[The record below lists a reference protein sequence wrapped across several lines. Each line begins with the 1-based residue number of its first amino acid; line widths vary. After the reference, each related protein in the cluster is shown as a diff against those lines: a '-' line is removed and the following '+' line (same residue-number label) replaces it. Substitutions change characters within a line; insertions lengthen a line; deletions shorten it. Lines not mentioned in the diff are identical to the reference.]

1 MKSIKKVVG
10 ALKHQT
16 KMSTHKDGTKPNK
29 SEVKVNFP
37 SSSQS
42 DTSNTQLVVPPFVPH
57 MVSSNIKLGK
67 QNAMGSSVFEEL
79 ISELSNKLGNL
90 KVNRNIN
97 QITDGEDEDVIN
109 KIKTFKTT
117 TQTTMMRNYY
127 PMPTYA
133 NLQFEELP
141 HIANMTCFDGKEIV
155 EWNLNGFVEHQ
166 ILTMCHQ
173 IIMYANACIANGNK
187 EKEAAQMII
196 IGFSGQLRGWW
207 DHYLDEIQRQTII
220 EVVKIDNNGRPIVL
234 TNDQGQSLGTVSD
247 AISTLLYN
255 IVYHFAGN
263 YQDIYEK
270 NREQLINLR
279 CKTMSDF
286 RWYKDYFLSKLYT
299 LPDPNQDS
307 WKEKYIPA
315 CLPYLLK
322 RIEIP

>member
-1 MKSIKKVVG
+1 
-10 ALKHQT
+10 
-16 KMSTHKDGTKPNK
+16 
-29 SEVKVNFP
+29 
-37 SSSQS
+37 
-42 DTSNTQLVVPPFVPH
+42 
-57 MVSSNIKLGK
+57 
-67 QNAMGSSVFEEL
+67 MGSSVFEEL

-299 LPDPNQDS
+299 LPDPNQDF
-307 WKEKYIPA
+307 WKKIYISG
-315 CLPYLLK
+315 LPPLFAQKVRNSLRKEGEGSINYQGLDIVKINQKIQMVGAETFAINLAFK
-322 RIEIP
+322 ILIRIAKEVHIESIEAIMKIIKG